1 MYIKA
6 SSPEL
11 QANQMVLKL
20 GQYLYKNLDS
30 AYDFKRSGN
39 TTDVYLIV
47 LFQPYD
53 EAEYEEMKV
62 NISITTYQNKIRV
75 NILEVDPLERTIG
88 SKVFFPDTLKQF
100 PDAKKKILSYVEN
113 RLKKVYNNYDFYF
126 PIH

>member
-53 EAEYEEMKV
+53 GAEYEEMKV

-88 SKVFFPDTLKQF
+88 SKVFLPDMLKQF
-100 PDAKKKILSYVEN
+100 PDTKKKILSYVEN

-126 PIH
+126 PIQ